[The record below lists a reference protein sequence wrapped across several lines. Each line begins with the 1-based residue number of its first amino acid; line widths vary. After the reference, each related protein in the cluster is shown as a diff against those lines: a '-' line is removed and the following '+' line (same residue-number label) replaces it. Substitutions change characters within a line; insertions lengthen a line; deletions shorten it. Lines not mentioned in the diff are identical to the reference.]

1 MRRESCV
8 PSAFYV
14 ALSMALLLA
23 AAGLLLW
30 QWSGRRQ
37 AHAAATRHL
46 VQHTTERASR
56 EEPAFDVRRGT
67 ALPVQAGGDPWAS
80 TQADLVASRK
90 KGLEAIPLPG
100 WMQGAIAIQSLVIGA
115 VAGLVLV
122 LLALLLGGGIAAAAA
137 LVLLL
142 VVSTFVFWLRVQ
154 KMRRKLVS
162 QLPGFIDSMVRLI
175 TIGNSTHAA
184 FQISIASAK
193 SPLREYMEGAGSLV
207 RAGVDLDQA
216 LNQMASSV
224 RIQEMF
230 LLASILGLGV
240 RYGGRAD
247 LLLERVAG
255 FMRDREQA
263 EHELSAMSAETRLSA
278 WVLGLL
284 PFGAALMMH
293 LMNPQFIAVLYTDA
307 GGRKMVGVSLGLLVV
322 GVLCIRKII
331 NIRV

>member
-1 MRRESCV
+1 M

-23 AAGLLLW
+23 AAGLMLW
-30 QWSGRRQ
+30 QWALRRQ
-37 AHAAATRHL
+37 ARLVATRHL
-46 VQHTTERASR
+46 AQHTTERAASA
-56 EEPAFDVRRGT
+56 EPVLDARRAT
-67 ALPVQAGGDPWAS
+67 PLPVQAGGDPWAS
-80 TQADLVASRK
+80 VQADAAANRK
-90 KGLEAIPLPG
+90 TGLAAITLPG
-100 WMQGAIAIQSLVIGA
+100 WMQGAVTVQTLAVGT
-115 VAGLVLV
+115 VAGLLLV
-122 LLALLLGGGIAAAAA
+122 LLTLALAGGVAAAAA
-137 LVLLL
+137 GVLLL
-142 VVSTFVFWLRVQ
+142 VVAAFVIWLRVQ

-184 FQISIASAK
+184 FQISIATTK

-216 LNQMASSV
+216 LNQMARSV

-263 EHELSAMSAETRLSA
+263 EHELAAMSAETRLSA
-278 WVLGLL
+278 WILGLL
-284 PFGAALMMH
+284 PIGVGAAIIL
-293 LMNPQFIAVLYTDA
+293 LNPAYFFRMFNDSTGQALLLGAV
-307 GGRKMVGVSLGLLVV
+307 GLQVV
-322 GVLCIRKII
+322 GALLLYRLA
-331 NIRV
+331 RLA

>member
-142 VVSTFVFWLRVQ
+142 VVSTFVIWLRVQ

-284 PFGAALMMH
+284 PIGVGAAIIVLNPAYFYRMLNDSTGQALLFGAVGLQVFGAL
-293 LMNPQFIAVLYTDA
+293 LLYRLA
-307 GGRKMVGVSLGLLVV
+307 RLA
-322 GVLCIRKII
+322 
-331 NIRV
+331 